1 MMRPRPHQ
9 MGDLPLAE
17 LMTVTALAERLRDPK
32 VRIVQ
37 VTSAA
42 RFASGHV
49 PGAVLVT
56 PNELVSGVA
65 PAVGKL
71 PDRERLT
78 TLIQRLGLN
87 GDTCVVAYD
96 DEGGGWAGRLL
107 WTLDV
112 VGHHDW
118 AYLDGGLNAW
128 IADGLPLSTETFTPT
143 PNTAAITIDRHPI
156 VDVEEILARLGD
168 AAFVI
173 WDCRSEAEYRG
184 TKSGSARAGRVPGA
198 VHLDWLDLMDPARH
212 LRLRTDL
219 PALLARAGIRTDA
232 DIVTH
237 CQTHHR
243 SGLSYLVGRLLG
255 LSIRAYD
262 GSWAEWGN
270 RPDTPIESGP

>member
-1 MMRPRPHQ
+1 MMRPRPRQ
-9 MGDLPLAE
+9 MREVPVAE
-17 LMTVTALAERLRDPK
+17 LMTATTLHQRLNERK

-42 RFASGHV
+42 RFAAGHV

-71 PDRERLT
+71 PDRKRLT
-78 TLIQRLGLN
+78 ALIQRLGLDH
-87 GDTCVVAYD
+87 DTCVVAYD

-112 VGHHDW
+112 VGHRNW

-128 IADGLPLSTETFTPT
+128 VADGLPLSTEISAPT
-143 PNTAAITIDRHPI
+143 PSTAAITIDRDPI
-156 VDVEEILARLGD
+156 IDVEEILARLGD
-168 AAFVI
+168 SSLAI

-184 TKSGSARAGRVPGA
+184 TKSGSARAGRIPGA
-198 VHLDWLDLMDPARH
+198 LHLDWLDLMDPTRH

-219 PALLARAGIRTDA
+219 PGLLAGAGIRREA

-270 RPDTPIESGP
+270 RTDTPVETGP